1 MAERDNHLNRKE
13 KLFKMVTSA
22 TNASKTLLEKLDTWN
37 RFIQNRKDKVEEGS
51 DAVPPLP
58 SVTPLCD
65 DSEHISRRRICSL
78 DSWEEEEAQA
88 GRSSTRHSSVDMDY
102 FDSIRDQG
110 EVNRWK
116 AGSVGYNSLPRN
128 RRSRSVSYHSY
139 SANRRLMSPRTIAER
154 RHNSATPSPPP
165 KSTTPSQAPL
175 SDPISVRRVS
185 SLPKP
190 EHELKRHS
198 SVDAI
203 SSSRDLGPRTAG
215 SHRWSQLGKASSNP
229 DPIFPHN
236 QSSGRRGHSLIAL
249 DNQMSATVYQSCATW
264 DELDCTRVQRMVEQ
278 AGERQAQLVE
288 LWRARQTLIEH
299 TMTLFQFK
307 ALAQEVCTYVR
318 TCARTCARA
327 CLHECVCV
335 CACTVHACM
344 YACVH
349 VQCMRA
355 CMRVCGFDE

>member
-37 RFIQNRKDKVEEGS
+37 RFIQNRKDKLEEGS

-78 DSWEEEEAQA
+78 DSWEEEEAQT

-236 QSSGRRGHSLIAL
+236 QSSGRGGHSLIAL
-249 DNQMSATVYQSCATW
+249 DNQMSATVYQTCATW

-307 ALAQEVCTYVR
+307 ALAQEVCVR
-318 TCARTCARA
+318 TYLCTGMLARV
-327 CLHECVCV
+327 CVCV
-335 CACTVHACM
+335 HVHACM
-344 YACVH
+344 YACV
-349 VQCMRA
+349 R
-355 CMRVCGFDE
+355 F